1 MPYNLYPMPSLIIG
15 LGNPGA
21 AYARNRHNIGFILA
35 EGLAARYRLAG
46 PKQKFSA
53 EVYTGRIGDHDT
65 IVALPQTFMN
75 LSGDA
80 VGNLA
85 RFYKIAPGQ
94 IRVLHDELD
103 LPPGKIKTKLGGG
116 AAGHNG
122 LKSIDGHIGQDYHR
136 LRFGIGHPGDKN
148 LVSDYVLH
156 DFAKSELDLA
166 AKTIPA
172 IIDNFALW
180 LDGNDKEFIEKVNI

>member
-1 MPYNLYPMPSLIIG
+1 MHLIIG

-21 AYARNRHNIGFILA
+21 SYARNRHNIGFILA
-35 EGLAARYRLAG
+35 EGLAARYRMAG

-53 EVYTGRIGDHDT
+53 EIYTGRIGDHDV
-65 IVALPQTFMN
+65 IIGLPQTFMN

-85 RFYKIAPGQ
+85 RFYKIMPAQ
-94 IRVLHDELD
+94 IWVLHDELD
-103 LPPGKIKTKLGGG
+103 LLPGKVKIKLGGG

-122 LKSIDGHIGQDYHR
+122 LKSIDSHMGPDYHR

-156 DFAKSELDLA
+156 DFSQVELDAA

-172 IIDNFALW
+172 IINNFGLW
-180 LDGNDKEFIEKVNI
+180 LDGNDKEFMEKVNQ